1 MSVPGANTR
10 SISVTIVQPALPKY
24 RVPVFRELA
33 ARPGIDLTVAY
44 STQVYMPNVAPD
56 GFRGVNTDPFRDLL
70 KRPHLHINPAQWA
83 ASARARSEVVVL
95 TWDLHGLLLVP
106 ALLRARAAGVGT
118 VVWGHG
124 YSKQEGGLRRM
135 SRNVV
140 PRLADA
146 TMFYT
151 DGPASRF
158 VASGFPAGR
167 VFVARNA
174 LDQRAIQATRAAWL
188 ADPEKLAAFRREHG
202 LVDRPVA
209 LFVSRLEHD
218 NRVDLLLRAAAKLRR
233 ELPGLLTVVI
243 GKGPELESLQSLASE
258 LGLGD
263 DARFLGAIYDE
274 DEIAPWFLASRVFVY
289 PRNIG
294 LSLLHAFGYGLPAIT
309 CDDIASQNPEI
320 EALRDGANG
329 LLYRDGSLPAMVD
342 SMRRIIT
349 DDALHSRLSAEAHR
363 TVLEEFS
370 LSRMVDGMEAAIRF
384 AYARRNRLP
393 LPTPWPITSAASA
406 G

>member
-1 MSVPGANTR
+1 MSATPAKGGPIR
-10 SISVTIVQPALPKY
+10 VTIVQPSLAKY
-24 RVPVFRELA
+24 RVPVFAELA

-44 STQVYMPNVAPD
+44 ATQPYIPNVEPA
-56 GFRGVNTDPFRDLL
+56 GFKAFGTGPFRDVL
-70 KRPHLHINPAQWA
+70 KRPHLHIHAAQWRW
-83 ASARARSEVVVL
+83 SKRTESDVVVL
-95 TWDLHGLLLVP
+95 TWDVRGLGLVP
-106 ALLRARAAGVGT
+106 SLLRARAAGVGT

-124 YSKQEGGLRRM
+124 YSKQEGRVRRAT
-135 SRNVV
+135 RNIV

-146 TMFYT
+146 TLFYT
-151 DGPASRF
+151 DGPAARF
-158 VASGFPAGR
+158 ISGGFPESR

-174 LDQRAIQATRAAWL
+174 LDQSAIQAARVAWL
-188 ADPEKLAAFRREHG
+188 NEPAKLAEFRREQG
-202 LVDRPVA
+202 LGDRPIA

-218 NRVDLLLRAAAKLRR
+218 NRVDLLLRAAAELRR
-233 ELPGLLTVVI
+233 QVPGLMTVVI
-243 GKGPELESLQSLASE
+243 GKGPEMEALQLLARE
-258 LGLGD
+258 LGLGE

-274 DEIAPWFLASRVFVY
+274 QQIAPWFLASRVFVY

-329 LLYRDGSLPAMVD
+329 LLYRDGSLPELIE
-342 SMRRIIT
+342 SMRTIVT
-349 DDALHSRLSAEAHR
+349 DDALHARLAAEAHR

-384 AYARRNRLP
+384 AFARRNALP
-393 LPTPWPITSAASA
+393 LPPPRAISVPN
-406 G
+406 